1 MANTVPVNTTCYVL
15 RSCTTGD
22 DTVLITSVTVSALS
36 AYVGQHIRISNPLY
50 AGICFSVELL
60 ESGCVDCSK
69 AASIIPLTPNPICT
83 CTVVYN
89 YYILTPCDTTL
100 PTFYTAQNL
109 YPYDGTTITFFGQGG
124 VCYTVT
130 GSFNIPQG
138 IASIGVQC
146 PVACQCVIPDC
157 GCPDGYTLNDE
168 NLCEGI
174 INVPPIDNS
183 VQYEVDPAIWNDGSF
198 GINAAEFYEDITN
211 KPWPILSTAP
221 GAISIYFDNT
231 LVPLLVT
238 NTLANQIWGGFSS
251 SVNYRMRVAGVWTGL
266 GNLPINEWIGFSY
279 CITLTETKTYYIA
292 YAVDDFARI
301 FIDGTLMLNQDTSG
315 WAFKKLQIFPITL
328 SSGLHIITGEVKN
341 GGGSALFTF
350 EIYDATL
357 AQLLAVALPGDIDP
371 YIVFSSQDQLGLNWQ
386 TGENSGYS
394 CPDGYALNTCDGL
407 VCSQIVTVP
416 QLPCFTF
423 KITFCDGVNLDP
435 IITNT
440 DLTQYLGAVYIICY
454 TDGEDEICGCGSVS
468 RADTEV
474 APDFTGTFST
484 IFYDCCE
491 KCTQVCYLLEDCQGA
506 VDPIITCTDLSN
518 YVNNIVKLSNCGDIC
533 WKVTTSETCTDS
545 ILLGEVLENYPA
557 TYTTSPICTYAIPD
571 LVKPPIS
578 YFININGI
586 PYQFTYTT
594 NSQVII
600 DLNSL
605 NLGEFSGASNLL
617 VVIGENNYG
626 NLCYRFS
633 LDSQICI
640 PPVCSTYE
648 TNCEYINIPQS
659 IGSLIVFITINGT
672 LYTTTLTG
680 FGIGKL
686 LTWLNSLNLGIFT
699 SNCISLICSIN
710 VYGNEIYENI
720 VIGTGV
726 ESDTYIPSCNNVI
739 DFDAACEECLPPAPE
754 PPPLVLHIRR
764 IKPGYFSTNSC
775 ITTEYME
782 RVNCNFAKQVY
793 DAMLIKRYGITVCC
807 DHDVDSWDI
816 KKQGLDFELLGDPNM
831 CKSTI
836 CHCLAPCLVDVVL
849 TLLPT
854 CVAPILIE
862 ATLDNLCFPPTF
874 TDAIVTLEPE
884 PVPCNCY
891 TLAGSNYT
899 IGWID
904 CCCEYQSAN
913 FLTNAT
919 VCAHYLPIILEGS
932 VTITAAEECG
942 SELCVAPPI
951 IVP

>member
-22 DTVLITSVTVSALS
+22 DTVLVTSVTVSALS
-36 AYVGQHIRISNPLY
+36 AYVGQHIQVVGYP
-50 AGICFSVELL
+50 GICFSVELT
-60 ESGCVDCSK
+60 ESGCADCSK
-69 AASIIPLTPNPICT
+69 SDSILPITPNPICSCNT
-83 CTVVYN
+83 LIRYFR
-89 YYILTPCDTTL
+89 LEPCNELL
-100 PTFYTAQNL
+100 PTFYTQQNL

-124 VCYTVT
+124 VCY
-130 GSFNIPQG
+130 
-138 IASIGVQC
+138 
-146 PVACQCVIPDC
+146 
-157 GCPDGYTLNDE
+157 
-168 NLCEGI
+168 
-174 INVPPIDNS
+174 NV
-183 VQYEVDPAIWNDGSF
+183 VG
-198 GINAAEFYEDITN
+198 
-211 KPWPILSTAP
+211 
-221 GAISIYFDNT
+221 
-231 LVPLLVT
+231 
-238 NTLANQIWGGFSS
+238 
-251 SVNYRMRVAGVWTGL
+251 
-266 GNLPINEWIGFSY
+266 
-279 CITLTETKTYYIA
+279 
-292 YAVDDFARI
+292 
-301 FIDGTLMLNQDTSG
+301 
-315 WAFKKLQIFPITL
+315 
-328 SSGLHIITGEVKN
+328 ITG
-341 GGGSALFTF
+341 GS
-350 EIYDATL
+350 
-357 AQLLAVALPGDIDP
+357 LPTNISAITVDCP
-371 YIVFSSQDQLGLNWQ
+371 EPCNCSSQ
-386 TGENSGYS
+386 
-394 CPDGYALNTCDGL
+394 PDAWE
-407 VCSQIVTVP
+407 
-416 QLPCFTF
+416 
-423 KITFCDGVNLDP
+423 ITFCDSTGLDP
-435 IITNT
+435 IITSTNL
-440 DLTQYLGAVYIICY
+440 DQYIGAVNTAVFTITY
-454 TDGEDEICGCGSVS
+454 TDGEDTISGCGSVTKTLS
-468 RADTEV
+468 QV
-474 APDFTGTFST
+474 APAFTGTFSAV
-484 IFYDCCE
+484 FYDCCE

-518 YVNNIVKLSNCGDIC
+518 YVNNVVKLSNCGDIC

-586 PYQFTYTT
+586 PYQFNYTT

-884 PVPCNCY
+884 LVPCNCY

-942 SELCVAPPI
+942 SELCVVPPI
-951 IVP
+951 IEP